1 MRGLVLGGGGVAGI
15 SWTTGLLHGLAEH
28 GVDLPGTAD
37 RVLGTSA
44 GATVAA
50 QLASGLPLAELY
62 RRQTEP
68 DLQNHELV
76 PPAEALPALFETIGK
91 LLAEIADPAELR
103 RRIGRIALDA
113 DTVPAADRLAVIAAR
128 LPGRDWPAWP
138 LTLTAVDA
146 ESGELRTFDRDS
158 GVPLLDAVAAS
169 CAVPGIWPVVGI
181 DGHRYMDGGARS
193 ANNADLMTGQQAV
206 LVLAPMAD
214 PPPAFG
220 RGYPLLDAELDALRA
235 TGRALAVGPDEDAQ
249 AAFGANPLDPAVRT
263 PSAEAGRAQAARVAE
278 QVRALWA
285 V

>member
-15 SWTTGLLHGLAEH
+15 SWLTGLLHGLAEH

-44 GATVAA
+44 GATVAG

-68 DLQNHELV
+68 DLQNHEIV
-76 PPAEALPALFETIGK
+76 PPTEAVTALFETFHR
-91 LLAEIADPAELR
+91 LVTEITDPAELR
-103 RRIGRIALDA
+103 RRVGEFALAA

-146 ESGELRTFDRDS
+146 ESGEPRTFDRDS

-169 CAVPGIWPVVGI
+169 CAVPGIWPVVEI
-181 DGHRYMDGGARS
+181 DGRRYMDGGIRS
-193 ANNADLMTGQQAV
+193 TTNADLMTGRRAV

-214 PPPAFG
+214 P
-220 RGYPLLDAELDALRA
+220 LLDAELRTLRT
-235 TGRALAVGPDEDAQ
+235 TGRALAVAPDEDSL
-249 AAFGANPLDPAVRT
+249 AAFGANPLDGAVRT
-263 PSAEAGRAQAARVAE
+263 PAAEAGRAQAARVADA
-278 QVRALWA
+278 VRALWT